1 MYILPVVIIT
11 TPQSKRVEPLL
22 DRLKGDTR
30 FVVTQID
37 ATMGENM
44 LGPTE
49 ISLKSEYRNYGR
61 SLSQSERACAVSHQC
76 ARAIISQSDFGGII
90 FEDDARIIDL
100 DRLYYFSL
108 HFLQKKSKQPRILS
122 LVSYITRDPKSP
134 PGSLQKF
141 YYPLF
146 SDAPLAVATAMTP
159 KAAVELVSGSKK
171 GSMVADW
178 PHSRC
183 KFYVLREGVVNHGDS
198 ETSSIIGDADSRI
211 VQMKFSLSSPYA
223 INRIPTRIFQKLDK
237 YLIEL
242 IQNVK

>member
-37 ATMGENM
+37 ATMGQSMGE
-44 LGPTE
+44 PTE
-49 ISLKSEYRNYGR
+49 ISLKSENRNYGR
-61 SLSQSERACAVSHQC
+61 SLSQSERACAVSHQR

-90 FEDDARIIDL
+90 LEDDARISDL
-100 DRLYYFSL
+100 DRLYYYSSQ
-108 HFLQKKSKQPRILS
+108 FLQKKLNKPRILS
-122 LVSYITRDPKSP
+122 LVSYFMNEPDS
-134 PGSLQKF
+134 SLGKLREF

-159 KAAVELVSGSKK
+159 KAAAALVSNSKK
-171 GSMVADW
+171 SSMVADW

-183 KFYVLREGVVNHGDS
+183 KFYVLRKGVVNHGDS
-198 ETSSIIGDADSRI
+198 ETSSVIGYVDSRTSQLK
-211 VQMKFSLSSPYA
+211 VSLLFPYG
-223 INRIPTRIFQKLDK
+223 INRIPTRIFQKLDQ
-237 YLIEL
+237 YLIKL
-242 IQNVK
+242 IQNMK